1 MLKNRSTR
9 GIRRS
14 KEATC
19 PAALNGLAADREHLG
34 PPNKVTLIEICP
46 IEQAAEAYARMM
58 RATHTS
64 ALL

>member
-1 MLKNRSTR
+1 MPKNQSTR

-19 PAALNGLAADREHLG
+19 PDALNGLAAAREHLG

-46 IEQAAEAYARMM
+46 IGQAAEAYARMM
-58 RATHTS
+58 RAVHSS